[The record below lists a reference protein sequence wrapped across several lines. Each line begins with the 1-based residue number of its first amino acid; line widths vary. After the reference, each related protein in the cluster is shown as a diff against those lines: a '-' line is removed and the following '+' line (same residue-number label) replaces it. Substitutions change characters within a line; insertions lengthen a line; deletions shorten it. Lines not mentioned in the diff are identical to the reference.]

1 VPVFSPS
8 SHEQEEEAAS
18 SRSLL
23 PATNRKKKQRVVVLI
38 ALPKNV
44 IAGLHLSKRTP
55 DPTNVPEA
63 TTLPRSRARNP
74 WDGNAC
80 VQRVVSHNRK
90 MTRRALYRGSRVSQ
104 EPGGEK
110 ASAAQLPGVEV
121 LQHLWQLFALKR
133 KWKNL
138 SRPGTHVVRPAG
150 SPTPTARPGRRQRR
164 RARVASFCPLLNFSI
179 KMV

>member
-1 VPVFSPS
+1 MQCRKEAVPVFSPS

-18 SRSLL
+18 SCSLL

-44 IAGLHLSKRTP
+44 IAGIHLSKRTL
-55 DPTNVPEA
+55 DPMNVPEA
-63 TTLPRSRARNP
+63 TTLPRFCARKP
-74 WDGNAC
+74 WDGNVC

-110 ASAAQLPGVEV
+110 VPAAQLPGVEV
-121 LQHLWQLFALKR
+121 L
-133 KWKNL
+133 
-138 SRPGTHVVRPAG
+138 
-150 SPTPTARPGRRQRR
+150 
-164 RARVASFCPLLNFSI
+164 
-179 KMV
+179 